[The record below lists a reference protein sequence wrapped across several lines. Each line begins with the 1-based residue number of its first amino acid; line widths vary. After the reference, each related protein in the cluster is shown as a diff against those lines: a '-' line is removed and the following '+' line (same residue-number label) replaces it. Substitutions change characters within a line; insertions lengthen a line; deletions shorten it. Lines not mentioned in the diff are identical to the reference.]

1 MSAAQELAGHTP
13 ESPTLL
19 TLGVF
24 DGVHRGHLA
33 LIETL
38 KQRAAERRL
47 LPGIVTFDPH
57 PVEVLRPGER
67 LPLLIQVEERVRL
80 LREAGVPLVVLL
92 SFTQELS
99 LSSPQEFVQLLVRY
113 LRMSGLILGPDFS
126 LGKDRAGTVSI
137 LQDIGARM
145 NFTVERVSPFT
156 VDGQIVSSTAI
167 RNALAQG
174 DVAEAAWMLGR
185 PFALA
190 GPVVTTSRRGA
201 SLGFP
206 TANLQF
212 DQGRALPRDGVYATI
227 ATLPYGRYAAV
238 TNVGY
243 RPTFGHDERVVE
255 THLLGF
261 RGDLYRANL
270 SVEFVARLRD
280 EIAFEDPDA
289 LIAQIHRD
297 VETARHILG
306 DIV

>member
-1 MSAAQELAGHTP
+1 MSAAQELARHTP
-13 ESPTLL
+13 ASPTLL

-33 LIETL
+33 LIATL
-38 KQRAAERRL
+38 KQRAGERRL

-57 PVEVLRPGER
+57 PVDVLRPGER
-67 LPLLIQVEERVRL
+67 LPLLIPVDERVRL
-80 LREAGVPLVVLL
+80 LRQAGIPLVVVLP
-92 SFTQELS
+92 FTQELS
-99 LSSPQEFVQLLVRY
+99 LSGPDEFVQLLVQH

-126 LGKDRAGTVSI
+126 LGKDRAGTVSR
-137 LQDIGARM
+137 LEAIGARLG
-145 NFTVERVSPFT
+145 FTVERVLPFT
-156 VDGQIVSSTAI
+156 VDGQVVSSTAI

-174 DVAEAAWMLGR
+174 DMAEAARMLGR
-185 PFALA
+185 RFALS
-190 GPVVTTSRRGA
+190 GPVGTTSRRGA

-261 RGDLYRANL
+261 RGDLYRATL
-270 SVEFVARLRD
+270 SIEFVARLRD
-280 EIAFEDPDA
+280 ETAFENPDA

-297 VETARHILG
+297 VEAARLILG